1 MGRSGRL
8 NEKATFEN
16 RLENAE
22 EGVRFG
28 PQACAKALFRLPEN
42 VIEIGTDQS
51 VGATAE
57 DDDQVA
63 ELAFPDECEAVLGQI
78 EGGFHAAV
86 RGLEFGIEIAD
97 PLLDPPRGNMAAGI
111 VMSIR
116 NEAPVLPTEQVGFFH
131 LVAMSALED
140 DVVIGA

>member
-1 MGRSGRL
+1 MKVSGQGATLEGGKSLNLFSPTLRAAGSRGRSSSMGRSGRL
-8 NEKATFEN
+8 NEKATLEN
-16 RLENAE
+16 RLENAD

-28 PQACAKALFRLPEN
+28 PQAYAKALFRLPEN
-42 VIEIGTDQS
+42 VIEIGTDQG

-57 DDDQVA
+57 DGDQVA

-111 VMSIR
+111 
-116 NEAPVLPTEQVGFFH
+116 
-131 LVAMSALED
+131 
-140 DVVIGA
+140 